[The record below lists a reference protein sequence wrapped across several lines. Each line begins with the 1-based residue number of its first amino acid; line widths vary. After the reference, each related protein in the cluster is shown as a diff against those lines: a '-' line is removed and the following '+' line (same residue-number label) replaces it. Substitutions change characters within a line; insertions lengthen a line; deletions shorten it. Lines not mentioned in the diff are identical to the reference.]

1 MSNLEA
7 MAKIP
12 GVKSAVLGDLEGTFL
27 DGVRVADGEA
37 LAAEMG
43 FVASTLN
50 EAGEV
55 LGVGGLATVAIASG
69 ARACLVVVRGS
80 SVITAQVEPARALAS
95 VEKAVETSFQE
106 WA

>member
-27 DGVRVADGEA
+27 DGVRVTDGEA

-55 LGVGGLATVAIASG
+55 LGVGALASVSVAGA
-69 ARACLVVVRGS
+69 ARACLVVVRGTQ
-80 SVITAQVEPARALAS
+80 VITAQVEPARALAS
-95 VEKAVETSFQE
+95 VERAMETSFQE

>member
-1 MSNLEA
+1 MSDLEL

-12 GVKSAVLGDLEGTFL
+12 GVKSAVLGDLDGTFL
-27 DGVRVADGEA
+27 DGVRAADGEA

-43 FVASTLN
+43 FVASTLG

-55 LGVGGLATVAIASG
+55 LGVGALAAVSVASG
-69 ARACLVVVRGS
+69 ARACLVLVRGG
-80 SVITAQVEPARALAS
+80 SVITAQVEPARALAA